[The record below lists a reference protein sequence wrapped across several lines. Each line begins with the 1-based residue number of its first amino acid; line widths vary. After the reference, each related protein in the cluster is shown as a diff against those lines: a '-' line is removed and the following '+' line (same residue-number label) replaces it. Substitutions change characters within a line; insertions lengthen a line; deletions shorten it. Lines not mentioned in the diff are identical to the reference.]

1 MTAAA
6 VMMASKQAKGKNT
19 AKKPGFGSSSSKAC
33 ESSLNGRNIFV
44 IMLNKTP
51 ILITSHHIIT
61 INKSMLSLRYR

>member
-51 ILITSHHIIT
+51 ILILII
-61 INKSMLSLRYR
+61 LLQ